1 MSTSKKTFQDDF
13 IDVKACQDNYKEFLV
28 EKIKK
33 MVEKENDL
41 RKLNFV
47 YHYLLDDRKKGEK

>member
-1 MSTSKKTFQDDF
+1 MSTNKKTCQDDF
-13 IDVKACQDNYKEFLV
+13 IDVKACQDNYKKFLV

-41 RKLNFV
+41 HTLNFV
-47 YHYLLDDRKKGEK
+47 YHYLLDDRKKGK